1 MYANKKNPYQ
11 TVTGNIL
18 FKKYKSRFVL
28 SYLFFHLKKIKIKMT
43 MRFTTK
49 TKDNIMFCTET
60 RAHKLK
66 IEPNRFTFLNE
77 LSIVVMVVD
86 GGEWKK

>member
-1 MYANKKNPYQ
+1 
-11 TVTGNIL
+11 
-18 FKKYKSRFVL
+18 
-28 SYLFFHLKKIKIKMT
+28 MT

-77 LSIVVMVVD
+77 LSNCD
-86 GGEWKK
+86 GSGWRRVEKIK